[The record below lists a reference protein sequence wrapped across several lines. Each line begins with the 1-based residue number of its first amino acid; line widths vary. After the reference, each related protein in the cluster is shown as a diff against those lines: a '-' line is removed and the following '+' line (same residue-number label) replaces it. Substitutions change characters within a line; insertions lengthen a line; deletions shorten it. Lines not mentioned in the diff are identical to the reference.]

1 MINNDIIKEHPK
13 NELVLWVSN
22 AVIEPKPNGSFV
34 NGPLPWHKD
43 ILAKLA
49 GYKIFLKNEV

>member
-22 AVIEPKPNGSFV
+22 AVIAPKPNGSIV
-34 NGPLPWHKD
+34 NGPIPWQKD
-43 ILAKLA
+43 IQAKLA
-49 GYKIFLKNEV
+49 GYKIFLKNEF